1 MRVLLDSH
9 IFVWWADG
17 KPLSGRIKRI
27 LENPSTDLLFSLA
40 SAWELALK
48 IDRLGWSGRF
58 EPLIQ
63 SGIRELRMTI
73 LGVNLQHIIYSGSLP
88 WHHRDPFDRLLIAQ
102 ALLEGVPILTQDRK
116 IAQYSVPTIP

>member
-1 MRVLLDSH
+1 
-9 IFVWWADG
+9 VWWADG
-17 KPLSGRIKRI
+17 RPLPVSVKRI
-27 LENPSTDLLFSLA
+27 LEDPSTDLLFSLA

-48 IDRLGWSGRF
+48 IDRLGWAGHF

-73 LGVNLQHIIYSGSLP
+73 LGVELQHVIYSGTLP
-88 WHHRDPFDRLLIAQ
+88 WHHRDPFDRLLISQ

-116 IAQYSVPTIP
+116 IAQYTVPILP

>member
-1 MRVLLDSH
+1 LPRDCYPNLLWRSSS
-9 IFVWWADG
+9 IRLW
-17 KPLSGRIKRI
+17 IKKSRRSFI
-27 LENPSTDLLFSLA
+27 PTLA

-48 IDRLGWSGRF
+48 IDRLGWTGRF

-73 LGVNLQHIIYSGSLP
+73 LGVNLEHVIYSGSLP

-102 ALLEGVPILTQDRK
+102 ALLEGVPILTQDPK
-116 IAQYSVPTIP
+116 IAEYSVPTIP

>member
-1 MRVLLDSH
+1 VVANQAP
-9 IFVWWADG
+9 F
-17 KPLSGRIKRI
+17 LSVSSAFEDPSELG
-27 LENPSTDLLFSLA
+27 LE
-40 SAWELALK
+40 

-73 LGVNLQHIIYSGSLP
+73 LGINLEHVIYSGSLP
-88 WHHRDPFDRLLIAQ
+88 WRHLDPFDHLLIAK

-116 IAQYSVPTIP
+116 IAQYTVPILP

>member
-17 KPLSGRIKRI
+17 KPLSVRIKRI
-27 LENPSTDLLFSLA
+27 LEDPSTDLLFSLA

-48 IDRLGWSGRF
+48 IERLGWSGRF

-73 LGVNLQHIIYSGSLP
+73 LGVNLEHIIYSSSLP

-116 IAQYSVPTIP
+116 IAQYTVPTLP